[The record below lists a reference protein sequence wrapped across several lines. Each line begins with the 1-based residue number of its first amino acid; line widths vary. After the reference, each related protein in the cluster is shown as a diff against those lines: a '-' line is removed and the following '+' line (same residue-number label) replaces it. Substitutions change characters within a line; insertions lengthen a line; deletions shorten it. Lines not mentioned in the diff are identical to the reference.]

1 MRIGILIKDFAQ
13 LSNWELRI
21 IDNIKNDSSLE
32 LSLLIKDGRSLKGR
46 FPFKTIISKVIF
58 KIQKYIERRFLF
70 KEKYTVKKEYIINY
84 LKNID
89 TIDVKPQKKNFV
101 DYFDKSDCID
111 IKKYDLDI
119 ILRHNFGIIRGEIL
133 NSSKYGIWSFH
144 HGDNKINRGGP
155 PGFWEIVLNQKFIGV
170 TLQKL
175 TPELDG
181 GIVIDQ
187 AYFNKHWSYI
197 KTKDLIFEGSVSLLF
212 KNIKNLSQNQIKYK
226 KSELYYNKLYKHPN
240 IFYVFKYLVY
250 FYGTLFKK
258 IFQFFLSKLF
268 KIRFYKWSLFIGKGV
283 FLNSTL
289 YRVKPVEMP
298 KGEYWA
304 DPFIHKFNNELYVF
318 FENFSYKENKGKIS
332 CGKIINSKVV
342 DVVDVLNLKYHLS
355 FPFLFEEEGS
365 LFMIPETNQNKR
377 LEIYKCVDFPKKWEL
392 YSTAFEGEIIADS
405 HVYKENDNLWLFL
418 NKAPNSILPIDNEL
432 YIYKIDSL
440 KLNTITPHSQNPVII
455 DSRVAR
461 NAGGVFEYNGIFY
474 RPSQANIEG
483 IYGKNLN
490 INEIKKINID
500 EYEEKTSVIVK
511 PNFLDNIRSV
521 HHVTQSEEYF
531 IIDAAFKIKF

>member
-1 MRIGILIKDFAQ
+1 MRIGILIKDFEQ

-21 IDNIKNDSSLE
+21 IENIKNDSNLE
-32 LSLLIKDGRSLKGR
+32 LILLIKDGRSLKKR
-46 FPFKTIISKVIF
+46 YQFKTIISKGVF

-70 KEKYTVKKEYIINY
+70 KERHTVKKQAVINY
-84 LKNID
+84 LNKID
-89 TIDVKPQKKNFV
+89 TIEVRPQKRNFV
-101 DYFDKSDCID
+101 DFFDKSQCIVV
-111 IKKYDLDI
+111 KQYNLDI

-155 PGFWEIVLNQKFIGV
+155 PGFWEMVLDHKFIGV

-181 GIVIDQ
+181 GIVIDK

-212 KNIKNLSQNQIKYK
+212 KNIKNLSKNNIRYR
-226 KSELYYNKLYKHPN
+226 KSKLYYNKLYKHPN
-240 IFYVFKYLVY
+240 IFYVFKYLLA
-250 FYGTLFKK
+250 FYSTLSKK
-258 IFQFFLSKLF
+258 IFQLFLSKLF
-268 KIRFYKWSLFIGKGV
+268 AIRFYKWSLFIGNGD

-298 KGEYWA
+298 RGEYWA

-318 FENFSYKENKGKIS
+318 FENFTYKDKKGKIS
-332 CGKIINSKVV
+332 CGKIVDSKIEE
-342 DVVDVLNLKYHLS
+342 VVDVLDLEYHLS
-355 FPFLFEEEGS
+355 FPFLFEEKGS

-377 LEIYKCVDFPKKWEL
+377 LEIYKCLKFPKKWEL

-405 HVYKENDNLWLFL
+405 HVYKENENLWLFL
-418 NKAPNSILPIDNEL
+418 NKAQNSILPIDNEL

-440 KLNTITPHSQNPVII
+440 KLNKITPHSQNPVII

-461 NAGGVFEYNGIFY
+461 NAGGIFEYNGICY

-483 IYGKNLN
+483 IYGRNLN

-500 EYEEKTSVIVK
+500 EYEEKISEIVK
-511 PNFLDNIRSV
+511 PNFLRNIRSV
-521 HHVTQSEEYF
+521 HHVAVSEKYF
-531 IIDAAFKIKF
+531 VIDAAFKVKI

>member
-1 MRIGILIKDFAQ
+1 M
-13 LSNWELRI
+13 
-21 IDNIKNDSSLE
+21 
-32 LSLLIKDGRSLKGR
+32 
-46 FPFKTIISKVIF
+46 
-58 KIQKYIERRFLF
+58 
-70 KEKYTVKKEYIINY
+70 
-84 LKNID
+84 
-89 TIDVKPQKKNFV
+89 
-101 DYFDKSDCID
+101 
-111 IKKYDLDI
+111 
-119 ILRHNFGIIRGEIL
+119 
-133 NSSKYGIWSFH
+133 
-144 HGDNKINRGGP
+144 
-155 PGFWEIVLNQKFIGV
+155 
-170 TLQKL
+170 
-175 TPELDG
+175 
-181 GIVIDQ
+181 
-187 AYFNKHWSYI
+187 
-197 KTKDLIFEGSVSLLF
+197 LF
-212 KNIKNLSQNQIKYK
+212 KNIKTLSQNQIKYK

-268 KIRFYKWSLFIGKGV
+268 KIRFYKWSLFIGKGG

-289 YRVKPVEMP
+289 YRVKSVEMP

-342 DVVDVLNLKYHLS
+342 NVVDVLNLKYHLS

-377 LEIYKCVDFPKKWEL
+377 LEIYKCLDFPKKWEL

-405 HVYKENDNLWLFL
+405 HVYKENDNLWLFV

-461 NAGGVFEYNGIFY
+461 NAGGVFEYNGIYY

-483 IYGKNLN
+483 VYGRNLN

-500 EYEEKTSVIVK
+500 EYEEKTSIVVK

-531 IIDAAFKIKF
+531 IIDAAFKIQF

>member
-1 MRIGILIKDFAQ
+1 MRIGILIKDFAK

-21 IDNIKNDSSLE
+21 IDNIKNDPSLE
-32 LSLLIKDGRSLKGR
+32 LSLLIKDGRSLKRGY
-46 FPFKTIISKVIF
+46 PFKTIISKVIF
-58 KIQKYIERRFLF
+58 KIQKYIERRFFF
-70 KEKYTVKKEYIINY
+70 KEKYTVEKEYIINY

-89 TIDVKPQKKNFV
+89 SIEVKPQKKKFV
-101 DYFDKSDCID
+101 DYFNKSDCIG
-111 IKKYDLDI
+111 IKEYNLDI

-133 NSSKYGIWSFH
+133 NSSKFGIWSFH

-155 PGFWEIVLNQKFIGV
+155 PGFWEIVLKQKFVGV
-170 TLQKL
+170 TLQRL

-181 GIVIDQ
+181 GIIIDR
-187 AYFNKHWSYI
+187 AYFNKHWSFI

-212 KNIKNLSQNQIKYK
+212 KNIKNLTQNNIKYK

-240 IFYVFKYLVY
+240 LFYLFKYLLY
-250 FYGTLFKK
+250 FYSTLFKK
-258 IFQFFLSKLF
+258 ILQFFLSKLF

-304 DPFIHKFNNELYVF
+304 DPFIYKFNNELYVF
-318 FENFSYKENKGKIS
+318 FENFSYEENKGKIS
-332 CGKIINSKVV
+332 CGKIINSKVE
-342 DVVDVLNLKYHLS
+342 DVVDVLNLEYHLS

-377 LEIYKCVDFPKKWEL
+377 LEIYKCLSFPKKWEL

-405 HVYKENDNLWLFL
+405 HVYKENGNLWLFL
-418 NKAPNSILPIDNEL
+418 NKAQNSIIPVDNEL

-440 KLNTITPHSQNPVII
+440 KLNKITPHSQNPVII

-461 NAGGVFEYNGIFY
+461 NAGSIFEHNGICY

-483 IYGKNLN
+483 IYGRNLN
-490 INEIKKINID
+490 INEIKKININ
-500 EYEEKTSVIVK
+500 EYEEKTSIIVK
-511 PNFLDNIRSV
+511 PNFLRNIRSV
-521 HHVTQSEEYF
+521 HHVTQSKNF
-531 IIDAAFKIKF
+531 FVIDAAFKVKF